1 MSTRSLQHGPLSYN
15 LDPEGRLN
23 RCGLRWE
30 EISATAALGEYPQ
43 NIGREKMT
51 NKFGIGA
58 ALGALMSLTALPAM
72 AQELPDSMIWTSYD
86 VGSAGYAEASAI
98 ADAFG
103 KAFGTRVRI
112 QPSGSGIGRLQPL
125 LQGRADY
132 AFLATE
138 AFFLG
143 EGAFD
148 FATPEW
154 GPVQLR
160 AVAGRPA
167 GITLITAGDAGIK
180 TVEDARGKR
189 LAFVAGNPSVNVKC
203 EAILAFGGLTL
214 DDVEVIMF
222 PTYSA
227 AMASMTR
234 NESDATCTT
243 PTTSQLYELAESPRG
258 IFYPPLD
265 PDNAAGWES
274 LLKVLPIMNP
284 SDEDVAAGLA
294 EGEIAKMAAY
304 RYPVITTTEDKSADE
319 VYAFIKAL
327 DESYDLYKDGTAT
340 MTRWALDQSGKPAM
354 DVPFHEGAIRYLREK
369 GIWTDE
375 DQAWNDKRQA
385 RMDALSE
392 AWAVFKPENGGLSED
407 AYAEA
412 WMTRRGEVLS
422 TLN

>member
-1 MSTRSLQHGPLSYN
+1 MHR
-15 LDPEGRLN
+15 
-23 RCGLRWE
+23 E
-30 EISATAALGEYPQ
+30 ESMKTGFKL
-43 NIGREKMT
+43 
-51 NKFGIGA
+51 GA
-58 ALGALMSLTALPAM
+58 AAGGLMALSAFGAA
-72 AQELPDSMIWTSYD
+72 AQDLPDTMVWTSYD

-103 KAFGTRVRI
+103 KEFGTRVRI

-138 AFFLG
+138 AFFVS

-148 FATPEW
+148 FATPDW
-154 GPVQLR
+154 GPRALR

-167 GITLITAGDAGIK
+167 GITLIAAGDAGID
-180 TVEDARGKR
+180 TVADARGKR
-189 LAFVAGNPSVNVKC
+189 IAFVAGNPSVNVKC

-214 DDVEVIMF
+214 DDVEVITF
-222 PTYSA
+222 PTYAA
-227 AMASMTR
+227 AMSSMTR

-258 IFYPPLD
+258 IHYAPLEAE
-265 PDNAAGWES
+265 NAAGWEG
-274 LLKVLPIMNP
+274 LLKVLPIMGP

-304 RYPVITTTEDKSADE
+304 RYPVITTTTEQTADE

-340 MTRWALDQSGKPAM
+340 MSRWSLDISGRPAI
-354 DVPFHEGAIRYLREK
+354 DVPFHDGAIRYLKEK
-369 GIWTDE
+369 GIWTEE
-375 DQAWNDKRQA
+375 DDAWNAKRTE
-385 RMDALSE
+385 RMDALLA
-392 AWAVFKPENGGLSED
+392 AWEEFKPQNDGLSED
-407 AYAEA
+407 EFAEA
-412 WMTRRGEVLS
+412 WMARRAEVVAG
-422 TLN
+422 LN

>member
-1 MSTRSLQHGPLSYN
+1 MKTGFKL
-15 LDPEGRLN
+15 
-23 RCGLRWE
+23 
-30 EISATAALGEYPQ
+30 
-43 NIGREKMT
+43 
-51 NKFGIGA
+51 GA
-58 ALGALMSLTALPAM
+58 AAGGLMALSAFGAA
-72 AQELPDSMIWTSYD
+72 AQDLPDTMVWTSYD

-103 KAFGTRVRI
+103 KEFGTRVRI

-138 AFFLG
+138 AFFVS

-148 FATPEW
+148 FATPDW
-154 GPVQLR
+154 GPRALR

-167 GITLITAGDAGIK
+167 GITLIAAGDAGID
-180 TVEDARGKR
+180 TVADARGKR
-189 LAFVAGNPSVNVKC
+189 IAFVAGNPSVNVKC

-214 DDVEVIMF
+214 DDVEVITF
-222 PTYSA
+222 PTYAA
-227 AMASMTR
+227 AMSSMTR

-258 IFYPPLD
+258 IHYAPLEAE
-265 PDNAAGWES
+265 NAAGWEG
-274 LLKVLPIMNP
+274 LLKVLPIMGP

-304 RYPVITTTEDKSADE
+304 RYPVITTTTEQTADE

-340 MTRWALDQSGKPAM
+340 MSRWSLDISGRPAI
-354 DVPFHEGAIRYLREK
+354 DVPFHDGAIRYLKEK
-369 GIWTDE
+369 GIWTEE
-375 DQAWNDKRQA
+375 DDAWNAKRTE
-385 RMDALSE
+385 RMDALLA
-392 AWAVFKPENGGLSED
+392 AWEEFKPQNDGLSED
-407 AYAEA
+407 EFAEA
-412 WMTRRGEVLS
+412 WMTRRAEVVAG
-422 TLN
+422 LN

>member
-1 MSTRSLQHGPLSYN
+1 MKK
-15 LDPEGRLN
+15 RLK
-23 RCGLRWE
+23 L
-30 EISATAALGEYPQ
+30 
-43 NIGREKMT
+43 
-51 NKFGIGA
+51 GA
-58 ALGALMSLTALPAM
+58 AVCGFMAMSAFGAV
-72 AQELPDSMIWTSYD
+72 AQELPGTMVWTSYD

-103 KAFGTRVRI
+103 KEFGTRVRI

-138 AFFLG
+138 AFFVA

-148 FATPEW
+148 FATRDW
-154 GPVQLR
+154 GPRELR

-167 GITLITAGDAGIK
+167 GITLIAAGDAGIE
-180 TVEDARGKR
+180 TVADARGKR
-189 LAFVAGNPSVNVKC
+189 IAFVAGNPSVNVKC

-214 DDVEVIMF
+214 EDVEVITF
-222 PTYSA
+222 PTYAA
-227 AMASMTR
+227 AMSSMTR

-258 IFYPPLD
+258 IFYAPLEA
-265 PDNAAGWES
+265 DNTAGWEGLS
-274 LLKVLPIMNP
+274 KVLPIMGP

-304 RYPVITTTEDKSADE
+304 RYPVITTTADKSADE

-340 MTRWALDQSGKPAM
+340 MPRWTLEKSGKPAI
-354 DVPFHEGAIRYLREK
+354 DVPFHEGAIRYLKEK
-369 GIWTDE
+369 GIWTAE
-375 DQAWNDKRQA
+375 DDAWNDKRIA
-385 RMDALSE
+385 RMDALLAAWETFKPQNESLSDAEFSE
-392 AWAVFKPENGGLSED
+392 AWMAHRAEVVAGL
-407 AYAEA
+407 
-412 WMTRRGEVLS
+412 
-422 TLN
+422 N